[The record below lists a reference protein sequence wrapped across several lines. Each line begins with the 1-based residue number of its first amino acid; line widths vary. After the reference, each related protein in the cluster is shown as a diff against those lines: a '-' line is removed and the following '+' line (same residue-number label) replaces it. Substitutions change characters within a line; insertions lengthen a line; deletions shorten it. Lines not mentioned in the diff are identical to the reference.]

1 MNVYLLVLDCIESY
15 CIVFYCIVFC
25 SIVFCSIL
33 LYFIVLLSILADDV
47 WYYISSIASS
57 PQLPFPQV
65 RSRMMNLTLFFSSG
79 SAATPFP
86 ALWRKSV
93 DLKSCLFGQ

>member
-15 CIVFYCIVFC
+15 CIVFYC
-25 SIVFCSIL
+25 IVFCSIL

-65 RSRMMNLTLFFSSG
+65 RSRMMNLTLFFFQWLCRDAFSS
-79 SAATPFP
+79 P
-86 ALWRKSV
+86 LEK
-93 DLKSCLFGQ
+93 KC

>member
-1 MNVYLLVLDCIESY
+1 MNVYLLVLDCIEFY

-65 RSRMMNLTLFFSSG
+65 RSRMMNLTLFFFQWLCRDAFSS
-79 SAATPFP
+79 P
-86 ALWRKSV
+86 LEK
-93 DLKSCLFGQ
+93 KC